1 MKIKM
6 SSNILI
12 VSFISI
18 ILAIMCIIQIMML
31 SKSPSFLIIVAPLII
46 LTFIGSIVNS
56 ITWYM
61 LYKDFLTLTD
71 NSIIQN
77 CGIIFKK
84 KILNLSDIK
93 TVKYNKNNMIFLM
106 NNGNKKHISLSFI
119 SKGDEIILYNFLTTN
134 SINIVT

>member
-18 ILAIMCIIQIMML
+18 ILAIMCIIQIMIL
-31 SKSPSFLIIVAPLII
+31 SKNLSFLIIVAPLII
-46 LTFIGSIVNS
+46 LTFIGAIVNS

-106 NNGNKKHISLSFI
+106 NNGNKKRISLSFI

>member
-18 ILAIMCIIQIMML
+18 ILAIMCIIQIMIL
-31 SKSPSFLIIVAPLII
+31 SKNLSFLIIVAPLII
-46 LTFIGSIVNS
+46 LTFIGAIVNS

-93 TVKYNKNNMIFLM
+93 TVKYNKNNMIFRM
-106 NNGNKKHISLSFI
+106 NNGNKKRISLSFI
-119 SKGDEIILYNFLTTN
+119 NKGDEILLYNFLITN

>member
-1 MKIKM
+1 MI
-6 SSNILI
+6 
-12 VSFISI
+12 
-18 ILAIMCIIQIMML
+18 L
-31 SKSPSFLIIVAPLII
+31 SKNLSFLIIVAPLII
-46 LTFIGSIVNS
+46 LTFIGAIVNS

-93 TVKYNKNNMIFLM
+93 TVKYNKNNMIFRM
-106 NNGNKKHISLSFI
+106 NNGNKKRISLSFI
-119 SKGDEIILYNFLTTN
+119 NKGDEILLYNFLITN

>member
-6 SSNILI
+6 SSNSLI

-18 ILAIMCIIQIMML
+18 ILAIMCIIQIVMF
-31 SKSPSFLIIVAPLII
+31 SKNLSFLIIVAPLII
-46 LTFIGSIVNS
+46 LTFIGAIVNS

-71 NSIIQN
+71 SSIIQN

-84 KILNLSDIK
+84 KTLNLSDIK
-93 TVKYNKNNMIFLM
+93 TVKYNKNNMIFRM
-106 NNGNKKHISLSFI
+106 NNGNKNRISLSSI
-119 SKGDEIILYNFLTTN
+119 SKGDEILLYNFLTTN